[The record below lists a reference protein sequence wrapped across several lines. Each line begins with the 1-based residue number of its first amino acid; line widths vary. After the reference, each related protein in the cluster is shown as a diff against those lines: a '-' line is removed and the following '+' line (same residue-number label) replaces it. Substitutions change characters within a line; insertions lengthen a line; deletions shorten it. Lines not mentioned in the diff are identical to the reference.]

1 MVADKMNHLEGEE
14 SPYLIQ
20 HAKNPVN
27 WYPWGSQAFE
37 LAKNE
42 HKLIFLS
49 IGYSTCHW
57 CHVMERESFSKED
70 VAKVMN
76 EHYVSIKVDRE
87 EMPDVDAY
95 FIDFANRVSGNAGWP
110 LNIILTPDGKPVF
123 PFTYIPRE
131 SRYGSIGINELLTSI
146 NELWVKSPEEIY
158 RKINENEKLTIN
170 KTLKTTPD
178 VSDQIIK
185 NAYGQLVNSFD
196 KNYGGFG
203 RNMKFPSSHIISFLA
218 EYYGIYNESN
228 SLGMATNTIASI
240 RMGGIYDHVGKGI
253 HRYATDFGWKI
264 PHFEKMLYD
273 QANLITAAS
282 KLYKATGKEFYKKMI
297 FDVVEFLREKLLSP
311 EGGYYSAIDADSEG
325 EEGKY
330 YLWKSS
336 ELMEILK
343 EDYEGFATVYNVQ
356 EDGNYIEEPKGTSN
370 MKNILYVENEKE
382 DTDKFRDKGTFWLNR
397 NIEKD
402 LEKLKEVR
410 EKRVAPRTDTKICGD
425 INGFLLYAYSEAF
438 SSTNDK
444 KILKYAEELYEF
456 LSEHYIDGGKC
467 MHIIYNSGKK
477 VHGYFSDYAF
487 LSMGFFKLGL
497 STGNVDAIKKAMEI
511 SDQLFLKLK
520 AESSALK
527 SGDRSTFIGTLNSQ
541 EDSSIPSQFAAYERS
556 LLYAGMAGQYNE
568 KIDLST
574 SETVENLTKYP
585 SFFTFRMETE
595 MERKYA
601 SVLKGNYDSIDEIQ
615 KIRKN
620 LARDGYNNIYFE
632 QDDNLAPGSYS
643 LCDSSACVLDAA
655 EYGKILEYLNNQKK

>member
-87 EMPDVDAY
+87 EMPDIDAY
-95 FIDFANRVSGNAGWP
+95 FIDFANKVSGNAGWP
-110 LNIILTPDGKPVF
+110 LNIILAPDGKPVF

-158 RKINENEKLTIN
+158 RKIDENDKLTVN
-170 KTLKTTPD
+170 KTLKPTPD
-178 VSDQIIK
+178 VSDQIVK
-185 NAYGQLVNSFD
+185 NAYAQLLNSFD

-203 RNMKFPSSHIISFLA
+203 RSMKFPSSHIISFLA
-218 EYYGIYNESN
+218 EYYGIYKENN
-228 SLGMATNTIASI
+228 ALGMATNTIASI

-297 FDVVEFLREKLLSP
+297 FDVAEFLRDKLLSP

-343 EDYEGFATVYNVQ
+343 EDYEDFAALYNVQ

-370 MKNILYVENEKE
+370 MKNILYVDNEKE
-382 DTDKFRDKGTFWLNR
+382 NADKFRDKGTFWLNR

-402 LEKLKEVR
+402 LEKLKEIR

-444 KILKYAEELYEF
+444 KILRYAEELYEF
-456 LSEHYIDGGKC
+456 LSERYIDGGKC

-497 STGNVDAIKKAMEI
+497 STGNMDAIKKAMEM

-520 AESSALK
+520 AESSTLK

-568 KIDLST
+568 RVDLST
-574 SETVENLTKYP
+574 TETVENLTKYP

-595 MERKYA
+595 MERKHS

-620 LARDGYNNIYFE
+620 LAKDGHNDIYFE

-643 LCDSSACVLDAA
+643 LCNSSACVLDAA